1 MWGNWRAQ
9 SIQRVSRRWLIAST
23 RHRPHRRWR
32 LIPLAA
38 SIAATHYTTSRLSSL
53 FPAGRE
59 SWATGGH
66 RLGRPT
72 RPFPSLYPPPP
83 LSPIGAQRASK
94 RADGRGEPG
103 DREGPSG
110 PPSAGT
116 RAVGPGQGDR
126 AGRPGATARL
136 IADVD
141 LIKVTRRAAAYGC
154 YNVTITLTQSRPSSD
169 ESPRNLYRSPK
180 KKERIFFNIFQIF
193 WCFPCS
199 NYPIKCM
206 KLSVDLKG
214 SN

>member
-1 MWGNWRAQ
+1 MRKLESAINSAGFQALTHRFDTPP
-9 SIQRVSRRWLIAST
+9 SSSPVTPHSPRRLYRCHPLHHLST
-23 RHRPHRRWR
+23 LFSFPCGQGKLGDRGPPPRSPH
-32 LIPLAA
+32 
-38 SIAATHYTTSRLSSL
+38 SSL
-53 FPAGRE
+53 PV
-59 SWATGGH
+59 
-66 RLGRPT
+66 
-72 RPFPSLYPPPP
+72 SLFPPP

-141 LIKVTRRAAAYGC
+141 LIKLTRRAAAYGC

-193 WCFPCS
+193 
-199 NYPIKCM
+199 
-206 KLSVDLKG
+206 
-214 SN
+214 